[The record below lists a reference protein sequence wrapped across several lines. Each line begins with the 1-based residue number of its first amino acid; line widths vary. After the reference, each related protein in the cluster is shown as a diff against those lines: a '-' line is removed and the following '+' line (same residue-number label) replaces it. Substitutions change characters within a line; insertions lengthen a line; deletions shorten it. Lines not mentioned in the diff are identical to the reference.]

1 MPSKLAR
8 EVYVVG
14 VGMHAFNN
22 DAVPTALMADVAGTE
37 ALADAN
43 IEFQEIGALYN
54 GHLGGGIGAGVHIA
68 KEFGLTGI
76 PVTHVENASATGSSA
91 FGEAVHAVG
100 GGRVEVAMALGFDD
114 MNRVGG
120 LGRSRGRRMGAE
132 DVMLPA
138 AFFGMWA
145 TRRMHDVGTTAETFA
160 AISAKN
166 WNHARANP
174 YAQRRADHVVSVE
187 KVLGS
192 TMISYPHTSMMA
204 CASGGGAAAAIVASK
219 EVAERVCDGRPM
231 VRVTASQQRSE
242 TYTDGHVF
250 LGAVIGPAQMTRDTA
265 ADAYEQAGLGPDDL
279 DLVQVHDAFPI
290 EELVYY
296 ELLGICG
303 DGEGDRLVAEG
314 ATTLGGRIP
323 FSTDGGLT
331 ARGHPGGPT
340 GLAQIHET
348 TLQLRQEAGARQVE
362 GANTGLCHMAGA
374 GSVCV
379 VHILQREPASSNTT
393 KREPIPRNY

>member
-1 MPSKLAR
+1 MSR
-8 EVYVVG
+8 RVFVVG
-14 VGMHAFNN
+14 VGMHPFGNEGIPATDMGYEAGVAALD
-22 DAVPTALMADVAGTE
+22 DAGVDFPEV
-37 ALADAN
+37 
-43 IEFQEIGALYN
+43 GALYN
-54 GHLGGGIGAGVHIA
+54 GYIGGGISAGVHLA
-68 KEFGLTGI
+68 KDLGLTGI

-91 FGEAVHAVG
+91 FGEAVHAVA
-100 GGRVEVAMALGFDD
+100 GGRVDVAMALGFDD
-114 MNRVGG
+114 MNRMGG
-120 LGRSRGRRMGAE
+120 LGRNGRRGLGAE

-138 AFFGMWA
+138 AFFAMWA
-145 TRRMHDVGTTAETFA
+145 TRRMHEVGTSVETFA
-160 AISAKN
+160 AIAAKN

-174 YAQRRADHVVSVE
+174 MAQRRADHEMTVE
-187 KVLGS
+187 EVLAS
-192 TMISYPHTSMMA
+192 TMISYPHTSKMA
-204 CASGGGAAAAIVASK
+204 CAAGGGAAGAIVACE
-219 EVAERVCDGRPM
+219 EVARRLGGPM
-231 VRVTASQQRSE
+231 IEVVASQQRSE

-265 ADAYEQAGLGPDDL
+265 ADAYEQAGLGPRDL

-303 DGEGDRLVAEG
+303 DGEGDKLVVTGE
-314 ATTLGGRIP
+314 TSLGGRIP

-348 TLQLRQEAGARQVE
+348 VLQLRGRAGPRQVDGAR
-362 GANTGLCHMAGA
+362 TGLCHMAGA

-379 VHILQREPASSNTT
+379 VHILQRT
-393 KREPIPRNY
+393 

>member
-1 MPSKLAR
+1 MATKLAR
-8 EVYVVG
+8 DVYVIG
-14 VGMHAFNN
+14 VGMHRFNN
-22 DAVPTALMADVAGTE
+22 ERLASAAMADVAGMQ
-37 ALADAN
+37 ALDDAG
-43 IEFQEIGALYN
+43 IGFPEVGALYN
-54 GHLGGGIGAGVHIA
+54 GYLGGGLTSGVGIA

-76 PVTHVENASATGSSA
+76 PVTHVENASATGSCA
-91 FGEAVHAVG
+91 FGEAVHAVA
-100 GGRVEVAMALGFDD
+100 GGRVDVAMALGFDD
-114 MNRVGG
+114 MNRMGG
-120 LGRSRGRRMGAE
+120 LGRSGGRRMGAE

-138 AFFGMWA
+138 AFFAMWA

-160 AISAKN
+160 AIAAKN

-174 YAQRRADHVVSVE
+174 LAQRRADHEVTIDE
-187 KVLGS
+187 VLGS

-204 CASGGGAAAAIVASK
+204 CAAGGGAAAAIVATR
-219 EVAERVCDGRPM
+219 EVAERLSSGRPL

-265 ADAYEQAGLGPDDL
+265 GDAYEQAGVGPDDL
-279 DLVQVHDAFPI
+279 DLVQVHDAFPV

-314 ATTLGGRIP
+314 ATRLGGRIP
-323 FSTDGGLT
+323 FSTAGGLT

-348 TLQLRQEAGARQVE
+348 TLQLRHEAGARQVQR
-362 GANTGLCHMAGA
+362 ARTGLCHMAGA

-379 VHILQREPASSNTT
+379 VHILQRTEG
-393 KREPIPRNY
+393 

>member
-1 MPSKLAR
+1 MPSQLAR
-8 EVYVVG
+8 DVYVIG

-22 DAVPTALMADVAGTE
+22 KGISAALMADVAGIN
-37 ALADAN
+37 ALDDAG
-43 IEFQEIGALYN
+43 IEFPEIGALYN
-54 GHLGGGIGAGVHIA
+54 GYLSGGIGAGVHIA

-76 PVTHVENASATGSSA
+76 PVTHVENASATGSCA

-100 GGRVEVAMALGFDD
+100 GGRVDVAMALGFDD
-114 MNRVGG
+114 MNKMGG
-120 LGRSRGRRMGAE
+120 LGRGRGKQVGAE

-138 AFFGMWA
+138 AFFAMWA
-145 TRRMHDVGTTAETFA
+145 TRRMHEVGTTAETFA
-160 AISAKN
+160 AIAAKN

-174 YAQRRADHVVSVE
+174 YAQRRADHDVTIE
-187 KVLGS
+187 EVLGS

-219 EVAERVCDGRPM
+219 EVAERVRNGRPM
-231 VRVTASQQRSE
+231 IRVTASQQRSE
-242 TYTDGHVF
+242 TYSKGHVF

-279 DLVQVHDAFPI
+279 DLVQIHDAFPV

-348 TLQLRQEAGARQVE
+348 TLQLRHDAGVRQVE
-362 GANTGLCHMAGA
+362 GASTGLCHMAGA

-379 VHILQREPASSNTT
+379 VHVLQRT
-393 KREPIPRNY
+393 